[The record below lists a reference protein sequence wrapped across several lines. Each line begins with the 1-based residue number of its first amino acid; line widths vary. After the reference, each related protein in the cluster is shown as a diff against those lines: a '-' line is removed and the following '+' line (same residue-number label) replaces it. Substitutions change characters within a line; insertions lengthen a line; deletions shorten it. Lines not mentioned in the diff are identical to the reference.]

1 MRLYSNHDRKA
12 AITEPLLLFSLKPG
26 FPAGLSLFPRPSI
39 AVSYFTKT
47 RVEIAVLDNS
57 PCQIAVF
64 GPQNGDLTRG
74 IADFGYFNPYCG
86 APARTSRQGIAIGA
100 VCLARPPDCTG
111 GKPRRGRHRTPE
123 PLRQADIPDLIN
135 IGVFSALYFALAAD
149 LIAKAGKLLQQDRH
163 PHQLRG
169 VREHQHRHIMNSRAT
184 FESSHA
190 GRIGAYAAG
199 ADGMSRSKSAPA
211 PAAVILDPR
220 AKLYLM
226 LLANMLLFFH
236 ADARAEA
243 LLTALFL
250 TPLFLAGRWR
260 MGLRLTA
267 CYAVLLGLGLWSD
280 AATQDTAGLRAP
292 RRPPALAPT
301 PGYMSSG
308 CFPWGFA

>member
-39 AVSYFTKT
+39 AVSHFTKT

-86 APARTSRQGIAIGA
+86 APAHASRQGIAIGA
-100 VCLARPPDCTG
+100 VCLARPPDRTG

-149 LIAKAGKLLQQDRH
+149 LIAKAGKY
-163 PHQLRG
+163 
-169 VREHQHRHIMNSRAT
+169 
-184 FESSHA
+184 SSK
-190 GRIGAYAAG
+190 IG
-199 ADGMSRSKSAPA
+199 
-211 PAAVILDPR
+211 ILIS
-220 AKLYLM
+220 YVVF
-226 LLANMLLFFH
+226 ANIN
-236 ADARAEA
+236 
-243 LLTALFL
+243 TS
-250 TPLFLAGRWR
+250 T
-260 MGLRLTA
+260 
-267 CYAVLLGLGLWSD
+267 S
-280 AATQDTAGLRAP
+280 
-292 RRPPALAPT
+292 
-301 PGYMSSG
+301 
-308 CFPWGFA
+308 